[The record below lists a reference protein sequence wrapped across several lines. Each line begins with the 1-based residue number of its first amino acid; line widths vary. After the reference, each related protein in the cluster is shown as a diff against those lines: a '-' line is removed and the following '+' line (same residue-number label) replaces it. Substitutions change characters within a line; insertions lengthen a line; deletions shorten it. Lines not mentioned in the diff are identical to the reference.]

1 MEEKEPEFIVSSE
14 ELKKNQKRA
23 IAREAQ
29 LKKEKKKDLIE
40 KIMLVIAIVM
50 IPILFMIINI
60 QYKKGV
66 EECVNAGHDR
76 TFCEVGLQ

>member
-14 ELKKNQKRA
+14 ELKKKQKRA

-29 LKKEKKKDLIE
+29 LKKEKKEDLIE
-40 KIMLVIAIVM
+40 KIMLAIAIVM